1 MQIIVILHACPMA
14 YYKTRNTGT
23 RNRGTRNTGGTPE
36 HPGTVAEQLNI
47 TLPGTPAEHSRIPTE
62 YRRNTSGTSR
72 NNGIIQNEEQL
83 QYF

>member
-1 MQIIVILHACPMA
+1 MLAQWHTIKPGTPEHG
-14 YYKTRNTGT
+14 TGEH
-23 RNRGTRNTGGTPE
+23 GTPE